1 MIPTL
6 GLMIGAYIFTR
17 MFEVLVKDSKLGDVI
32 ARILALLTMV
42 IAVVCVLALMLTGVA
57 TSLPTG

>member
-17 MFEVLVKDSKLGDVI
+17 MFELLVKGSKAGDLLT
-32 ARILALLTMV
+32 RILALLTMV
-42 IAVVCVLALMLTGVA
+42 IAVVCVLALMLSGVTA
-57 TSLPTG
+57 AFPTS

>member
-17 MFEVLVKDSKLGDVI
+17 MFEVLVKGSKAGDMLT
-32 ARILALLTMV
+32 RILALLTMV

-57 TSLPTG
+57 TGLPTS